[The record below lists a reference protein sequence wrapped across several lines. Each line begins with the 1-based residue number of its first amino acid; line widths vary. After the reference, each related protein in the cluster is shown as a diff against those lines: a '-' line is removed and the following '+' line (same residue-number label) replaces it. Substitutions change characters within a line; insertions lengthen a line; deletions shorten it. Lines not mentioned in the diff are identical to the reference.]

1 MKPLLQMP
9 YSRTSVCAYRFLLH
23 RFLDFYYQIVPR
35 ACNPLKTFALVY
47 CLGLTV
53 LDGDFGVT
61 FARYN
66 RVRDEYVIP
75 KQTHCRNNIS
85 RVRHASP
92 RAHFKPPEFSIGYLL
107 QSCSHCLPA
116 LRTISNGSATSYTV
130 FRTISNFVDN
140 IFDKFLNK

>member
-1 MKPLLQMP
+1 MQETTKPANCNEVELACLNIERISVMKPLLQMP

-75 KQTHCRNNIS
+75 K
-85 RVRHASP
+85 
-92 RAHFKPPEFSIGYLL
+92 
-107 QSCSHCLPA
+107 
-116 LRTISNGSATSYTV
+116 
-130 FRTISNFVDN
+130 
-140 IFDKFLNK
+140 